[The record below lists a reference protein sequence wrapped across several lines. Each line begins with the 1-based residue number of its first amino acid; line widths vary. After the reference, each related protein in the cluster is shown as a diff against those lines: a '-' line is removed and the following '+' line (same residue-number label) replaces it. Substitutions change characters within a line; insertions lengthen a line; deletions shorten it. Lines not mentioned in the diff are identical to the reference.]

1 MTRPDGLPHLVEVR
15 IDPERH
21 SAQPENEIERL
32 QWEVLDTVYALLGEY
47 AVRIT
52 LQALRDA
59 AAEQGIPFPATDK
72 EMFDDPD
79 NVADPDAPKSYRDL
93 APDNEIA
100 ALGLAGAFD
109 VLIDQAY
116 EEARAGIVEGAQ
128 FREEIE
134 RLTGEGGE

>member
-52 LQALRDA
+52 LQAMREA
-59 AAEQGIPFPATDK
+59 AAEEGLPFPATDQ

-79 NVADPDAPKSYRDL
+79 STGPDAPKSYRDL

-100 ALGLAGAFD
+100 ALGLAGAFG
-109 VLIDQAY
+109 LLTEQAY
-116 EEARAGIVEGAQ
+116 EEARAGIIEGAQ

-134 RLTGEGGE
+134 RLTGPGE